1 MKNYKEKNKC
11 IELQVWILVILQI
24 DAVVKVFI
32 LDLWNLD
39 TKNVKHSTSRDR
51 CFQITEMMHI
61 TVKAYYF
68 LPVEINHPVSLEM
81 GKEIKGGKR
90 EKKKIGGKYN
100 LWQYQITNTDY

>member
-1 MKNYKEKNKC
+1 
-11 IELQVWILVILQI
+11 
-24 DAVVKVFI
+24 
-32 LDLWNLD
+32 
-39 TKNVKHSTSRDR
+39 
-51 CFQITEMMHI
+51 MMHI

-100 LWQYQITNTDY
+100 L